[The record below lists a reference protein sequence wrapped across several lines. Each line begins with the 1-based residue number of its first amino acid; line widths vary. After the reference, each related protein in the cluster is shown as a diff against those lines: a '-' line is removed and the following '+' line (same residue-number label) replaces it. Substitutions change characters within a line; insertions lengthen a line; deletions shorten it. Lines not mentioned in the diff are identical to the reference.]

1 MINKINK
8 GFTLIRTLRRKNL
21 IRVQH
26 GFTLIELLV
35 VISIIGI
42 LAALSVAS
50 FATAQ
55 KQARDTQR
63 KSDLKQYQNSLE
75 NYANKNNGLYSS
87 RTTAGGAASP
97 VLCTDLGLTGCPED
111 PKNSSDPTFA
121 YKFQSDGTNLGTA
134 TATKYV
140 LWEKLESSTNYW
152 ILCSNGKVGTKTQA
166 SWGSGPSGG
175 VCPLP

>member
-1 MINKINK
+1 MLKNK
-8 GFTLIRTLRRKNL
+8 GNIKPDS
-21 IRVQH
+21 

-75 NYANKNNGLYSS
+75 IFANKTNGLYPS
-87 RTTAGGAASP
+87 RTTSSGVAST
-97 VLCTDLGLTGCPED
+97 VICTDLGLTSCPED
-111 PKNSSDPTFA
+111 PKNSSDSTYA
-121 YKFQSDGTNLGTA
+121 YKYQSDGTNLGIAPA

-140 LWEKLESSTNYW
+140 LWGKLESSTNYW
-152 ILCSNGKVGTKTQA
+152 VVCSIGKVGSIAQT
-166 SWGSGPSGG
+166 SWSNPSSGG
-175 VCPLP
+175 CPLP